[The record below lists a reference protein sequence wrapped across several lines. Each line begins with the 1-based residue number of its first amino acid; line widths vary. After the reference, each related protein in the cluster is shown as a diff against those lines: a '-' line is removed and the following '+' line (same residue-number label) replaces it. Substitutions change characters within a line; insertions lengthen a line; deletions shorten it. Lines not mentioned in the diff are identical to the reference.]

1 MTRRLAPEA
10 RPYTPDTLAA
20 RWECSA
26 ETIRQ
31 MVHRGE
37 LPAFQVCPRLAW
49 FSELRSAIL
58 RSGFASR
65 STSRR
70 IKGLV
75 PTHRLDT
82 QRTRQELP
90 TQETAHD

>member
-1 MTRRLAPEA
+1 MT

-37 LPAFQVCPRLAW
+37 LPAFRVGRMLRIPASAVEERETRGLAPTLCP
-49 FSELRSAIL
+49 
-58 RSGFASR
+58 
-65 STSRR
+65 
-70 IKGLV
+70 
-75 PTHRLDT
+75 DT
-82 QRTRQELP
+82 PRTRRERP
-90 TQETAHD
+90 TQETTHD